1 VIPRLVIAGTSSG
14 SGKTTVATGLLAALA
29 ARGVRATGAKVG
41 PDFID
46 PSYHALACGRPGR
59 NLDAYLSGPE
69 LIAPLFRHGAD
80 GAEVAVVEGVMGLY
94 DGASGRGELASTAHV
109 AKLLQA
115 PVVLV
120 VDAAAMA
127 RSVAAIVHGYATF
140 DPEVGVA
147 GVVLNRVGS
156 PWHATLL
163 REALEPLGIPV
174 LGAVP
179 RDAGVE
185 TPERHLGLVPV
196 AEREAQARAAIER
209 LGEVV
214 AAHCDLPGLLAL
226 ARTAPEV
233 PGPRWSP
240 EPDPDA
246 PLPAVHGARVAVAA
260 GPAFSF
266 HYEENLE
273 LLRACGAE
281 LVAIDPLADE
291 ELPDRTGALL
301 LAGGFPEVFGDELS
315 ANAALRAEVAQFAR
329 RGRPVLAECGGLLY
343 LAAELDG
350 RRMCGVVPGRARM
363 GDRLTLGYREATA
376 VADHDVW
383 TAGTAVRGHEF
394 HMSVVEPPAG
404 DAPAWTLRARGAERA
419 EGHVIGGV
427 HASYLHTHWAA
438 TPAVARRL
446 VAAAAAP
453 AVAAWEV
460 TA

>member
-14 SGKTTVATGLLAALA
+14 AGKTTIATGLLAALS

-69 LIAPLFRHGAD
+69 LIAPLFRHGAQ
-80 GAEVAVVEGVMGLY
+80 GAEIGIVEGVMGLY

-109 AKLLQA
+109 AKLLRA

-127 RSVAAIVHGYATF
+127 RSVAAIVHGYASF
-140 DPEVGVA
+140 DPDVNVA

-163 REALEPLGIPV
+163 REALEPLGLPV

-179 RDAGVE
+179 RDAGVA

-196 AEREAQARAAIER
+196 AEREAHARGVIDR
-209 LGEVV
+209 LGDHLAE
-214 AAHCDLPGLLAL
+214 HCDLPGLMAL
-226 ARTAPEV
+226 ARSAPEV
-233 PGPRWSP
+233 PGERWTP
-240 EPDPDA
+240 EPDADA
-246 PLPAVHGARVAVAA
+246 PLLSARIAVAA

-266 HYEENLE
+266 HYRENLE
-273 LLRACGAE
+273 LLGACGAE
-281 LVAIDPLADE
+281 LVGFDPLIDE
-291 ELPDRTGALL
+291 ELPERTEALL
-301 LAGGFPEVFGDELS
+301 LAGGFPEVFGEELS
-315 ANAALRAEVAQFAR
+315 ANAALRAEIALFAR

-343 LAAELDG
+343 LAADLDG

-363 GDRLTLGYREATA
+363 GERLTLGYREATA
-376 VADHDVW
+376 ASHHEVW
-383 TAGTAVRGHEF
+383 PVGSAVRGHEF
-394 HMSVVEPPAG
+394 HMSAVDPPAG
-404 DAPAWTLRARGAERA
+404 DAAAWTLRARATERP
-419 EGHVIGGV
+419 EGHVLGGV

-438 TPAVARRL
+438 TPSVSSRL

-453 AVAAWEV
+453 AVPAWRV
-460 TA
+460 HA

>member
-1 VIPRLVIAGTSSG
+1 MIPRLVIAGTSSG
-14 SGKTTVATGLLAALA
+14 AGKTTIATGLLAALTK
-29 ARGVRATGAKVG
+29 RGIRATGAKVG

-46 PSYHALACGRPGR
+46 PSYHALASGRPGR
-59 NLDAYLSGPE
+59 NLDAFLSGPE
-69 LIAPLFRHGAD
+69 LIAPLFRHGSA
-80 GAEVAVVEGVMGLY
+80 GAELAIVEGVMGLY

-109 AKLLQA
+109 AKLLEA

-127 RSVAAIVHGYATF
+127 RSVAAIVHGYASF
-140 DPEVGVA
+140 DPDVNVA
-147 GVVLNRVGS
+147 GVILNRVGS

-174 LGAVP
+174 LGTVP
-179 RDAGVE
+179 RDADVA

-196 AEREAQARAAIER
+196 AEREPHARPTIDR
-209 LGEVV
+209 LGAAV
-214 AAHCDLPGLLAL
+214 AEHCDLPALLAL

-233 PGPRWSP
+233 PGERWTL

-246 PLPAVHGARVAVAA
+246 PLPTARIAVAA

-273 LLRACGAE
+273 LLRAHGAE
-281 LVAIDPLADE
+281 LVGFDPLTDE
-291 ELPDRTGALL
+291 ALPERTDALL
-301 LAGGFPEVFGDELS
+301 LAGGFPEVFGEELS
-315 ANAALRAEVAQFAR
+315 ANAALRAEIALFAR

-350 RRMCGVVPGRARM
+350 RRMCGVLPARARM
-363 GDRLTLGYREATA
+363 GERLTLGYRSATA

-383 TAGTAVRGHEF
+383 RRGTEVRGHEF
-394 HMSVVEPPAG
+394 HLSTVDPAAG
-404 DAPAWTLRARGAERA
+404 EAPAWMLRARSAERV
-419 EGHVIGGV
+419 EGWVAGGV

-438 TPAVARRL
+438 TPEVAARL
-446 VAAAAAP
+446 VAAAAAREVP
-453 AVAAWEV
+453 AWEV
-460 TA
+460 HA

>member
-1 VIPRLVIAGTSSG
+1 MIPRLVVAGTSSG
-14 SGKTTVATGLLAALA
+14 AGKTTVATGLLAALTV
-29 ARGVRATGAKVG
+29 RGVRATGAKVG

-59 NLDAYLSGPE
+59 NLDAFLSGPE
-69 LIAPLFRHGAD
+69 RIAPLFRHGSQ
-80 GAEVAVVEGVMGLY
+80 GAEVAIVEGVMGLY

-109 AKLLQA
+109 AKLLDA

-127 RSVAAIVHGYATF
+127 RSVAAIVHGYASF
-140 DPEVGVA
+140 DPEVHIA
-147 GVVLNRVGS
+147 GVILNRVGS

-179 RDAGVE
+179 RDAGVA

-196 AEREAQARAAIER
+196 AEREAKVGELIGR
-209 LGEVV
+209 LGDVV
-214 AAHCDLPGLLAL
+214 AQHCDLPGLLAL
-226 ARTAPEV
+226 ARTAPDV

-246 PLPAVHGARVAVAA
+246 PSPAARIAVAH

-266 HYEENLE
+266 HYTENLE
-273 LLRACGAE
+273 LLRAAGAE
-281 LVAIDPLADE
+281 LVALDPLADE
-291 ELPDRTGALL
+291 ELPPHTGGLL
-301 LAGGFPEVFGDELS
+301 LAGGFPEVFGAELA
-315 ANAALRAEVAQFAR
+315 ANAGLRADVAQFAR

-343 LAAELDG
+343 LGVELDG
-350 RRMCGVVPGRARM
+350 HRMCGVLPTRAHM
-363 GDRLTLGYREATA
+363 GERLTLGYREARA
-376 VADHDVW
+376 ACDHHVW
-383 TAGTAVRGHEF
+383 EAGTAVRGHEF
-394 HMSVVEPPAG
+394 HQSVVDPPAG
-404 DAPAWTLRARGAERA
+404 DAPAWTLAARGTERP
-419 EGHVIGGV
+419 EGHVAGGV

-438 TPAVARRL
+438 TPEVATRM

-453 AVAAWEV
+453 ALAAWG
-460 TA
+460 AHA